1 MSRIVLTLLLVVAG
15 INLFSWSEPPIERDP
30 RPFDI
35 SELLISEKWQ
45 EAAPIFLAENFEN
58 LEVKNVGSEQKL
70 GFSFQRELVS
80 GYGNYEVNRDPPIKL
95 LDLSTDARD
104 LLERNKKYEIGPF
117 CDIKSGGKYCDL
129 LIAWDED
136 VGDNAVFVGAQTGPA
151 SFALIE
157 QGLLEELR

>member
-1 MSRIVLTLLLVVAG
+1 MSRIVLTVLLVVAG

-70 GFSFQRELVS
+70 GFSFQ
-80 GYGNYEVNRDPPIKL
+80 NR
-95 LDLSTDARD
+95 
-104 LLERNKKYEIGPF
+104 
-117 CDIKSGGKYCDL
+117 
-129 LIAWDED
+129 
-136 VGDNAVFVGAQTGPA
+136 
-151 SFALIE
+151 
-157 QGLLEELR
+157 